1 MRHLITILVSTGIIL
16 ALSLPGCIGGESE
29 SGEHDGGES
38 AGEHGGNGESSEHD
52 GEGESDGDNEESGT
66 QFGLDETFDEVRAG
80 ARLALS
86 YDSAANAFTGTVEN
100 TTGATLRR
108 VRVEVHLSN
117 GTELGPTTPVDL
129 APGQMAA
136 ITLPAT
142 SQPFATWS
150 AHPEVG

>member
-38 AGEHGGNGESSEHD
+38 AGEHGGNGESGEHD
-52 GEGESDGDNEESGT
+52 GEGESDGDGEESGT

-117 GTELGPTTPVDL
+117 GTELGPTAPVDL

>member
-1 MRHLITILVSTGIIL
+1 MRHLVTILVSTGLIL

-38 AGEHGGNGESSEHD
+38 AGEHGGSELGEHD
-52 GEGESDGDNEESGT
+52 GEGESDGDGEESGT
-66 QFGLDETFDEVRAG
+66 QFGLGETFDEVRAG
-80 ARLALS
+80 ARLLLS
-86 YDSAANAFTGTVEN
+86 YDATSNSFTGTVEN

-117 GTELGPTTPVDL
+117 GTELGPTTPTDL
-129 APGQMAA
+129 APGEVAGIA
-136 ITLPAT
+136 LPAT

-150 AHPEVG
+150 AHPEAG